1 MADHQDIEGPAP
13 RTRRRRWPALL
24 LLIPLVGTLI
34 PPVYDRL
41 DPGIGGMPFFY
52 WYQLAW
58 VAVSAVITVVVYRLT
73 GDRS

>member
-1 MADHQDIEGPAP
+1 MADVQRSDPESGQA
-13 RTRRRRWPALL
+13 RRRRWPALL

-34 PPVYDRL
+34 PPIYNRVE
-41 DPGIGGMPFFY
+41 PGIGGMPFFY

-73 GDRS
+73 GPRS